1 MSTRVALPLVALL
14 LVACAGSDEVDCDL
28 EGAAH
33 VSSGVVPNPAVA
45 RALAASLEP
54 AGGGALEDGLVRRRV
69 AALAAEVAAAAGVR
83 GCDLTVLDTTQV
95 VARALPGKHLQ
106 VSRGLLV
113 VCAGDG
119 AGERVSALL
128 AHLAGHAAIDP
139 SAGVRLPADVG
150 RVDSSS
156 RLAAIVEGTADA
168 AVHAAPL
175 ARAARQLGAPGAPSA
190 TCDEADERA
199 LRALEELGLPA
210 PASALEAAYAAL
222 AAVEE
227 RDPTAVAPFVAAH
240 GSLLGRLRAA
250 RAAPPLVVEA
260 RPAAREPLDL
270 TPLVAEAEDAATLD
284 AADLLTR
291 GGAADAAL
299 RLIGERRGAR
309 AATLRGEALAAL
321 GRDREAERAWRAAL
335 LLDPAS
341 HHARVALG
349 ALYVRQGL
357 RDAARA
363 ELDIALRRS
372 PLDAE
377 VHLLLA
383 LVADD
388 EDVARARY
396 ELARALTAGEGP
408 IGRKA
413 VEALTPPPRT
423 APTPPDPRRARILS
437 GSGGGD

>member
-1 MSTRVALPLVALL
+1 MSTRAALPLVALL
-14 LVACAGSDEVDCDL
+14 LVACAGSDEVDCDM

-119 AGERVSALL
+119 AGDRVSALL
-128 AHLAGHAAIDP
+128 AHLAGHVAIDP
-139 SAGVRLPADVG
+139 SAGVRLPADVA

-175 ARAARQLGAPGAPSA
+175 ARVARQLGAPGAPSA

-222 AAVEE
+222 AAAEE

-250 RAAPPLVVEA
+250 REAPPLVEP

-270 TPLVAEAEDAATLD
+270 SPLVAEVEDAATLD

-309 AATLRGEALAAL
+309 AATLRGLAFSAL

-341 HHARVALG
+341 HRARVALG

-377 VHLLLA
+377 VHLLLG
-383 LVADD
+383 LSADED
-388 EDVARARY
+388 DVARARY
-396 ELARALTAGEGP
+396 ELARALAGDGA
-408 IGRKA
+408 INRRA
-413 VEALTPPPRT
+413 AEALTPRPT
-423 APTPPDPRRARILS
+423 VAPTPPDPRRARILS